1 MITVI
6 QAKERINQATKT
18 LKSIEI
24 NLSDGLNKIISED
37 IISPINMPPFDQSAM
52 DGYALGDIASES
64 YQVIGEIKAGD
75 NPKDLT
81 LSKGQA
87 IRIFTGAVVPNGA
100 IAIAQQ
106 EIVARIDDSIKLTAT
121 LVEHKNIR
129 QKGEQII
136 EGQLALE
143 KGTLIT
149 PATIGFLYGIGI
161 DKVSVYSSPKVAIIA
176 TGSELVSPGQ
186 KLTLGQIYESNS
198 FALKAAIETLGVEAS
213 IISVK
218 DNYEITRDAIKQALE
233 NNDMVLTSGGISV
246 GDYDFVGDA
255 FQEVGVKEHFY
266 KVQQKPGKP
275 LFFGKKNET
284 TLFGLPGNPASAL
297 SCFYVYV
304 MPTIKKMMGHTDSF
318 DLIETATLTSPY
330 ARKGSFTHFL
340 KAQVKNN
347 KITLLNAQSSAM
359 LSSFA
364 AANCLACFPG
374 EQEAWNTGDTIQ
386 VIRLD

>member
-129 QKGEQII
+129 PKRR
-136 EGQLALE
+136 
-143 KGTLIT
+143 TNYRRS
-149 PATIGFLYGIGI
+149 IGFRKRNINNTCHHWFFIWHRNRQSQCLLF
-161 DKVSVYSSPKVAIIA
+161 
-176 TGSELVSPGQ
+176 T
-186 KLTLGQIYESNS
+186 ESGHYCN
-198 FALKAAIETLGVEAS
+198 
-213 IISVK
+213 
-218 DNYEITRDAIKQALE
+218 
-233 NNDMVLTSGGISV
+233 
-246 GDYDFVGDA
+246 
-255 FQEVGVKEHFY
+255 
-266 KVQQKPGKP
+266 GK
-275 LFFGKKNET
+275 
-284 TLFGLPGNPASAL
+284 
-297 SCFYVYV
+297 
-304 MPTIKKMMGHTDSF
+304 
-318 DLIETATLTSPY
+318 
-330 ARKGSFTHFL
+330 
-340 KAQVKNN
+340 
-347 KITLLNAQSSAM
+347 
-359 LSSFA
+359 
-364 AANCLACFPG
+364 
-374 EQEAWNTGDTIQ
+374 
-386 VIRLD
+386 